1 MVSTKSEAAPW
12 RREHGRGRESP
23 ARRRGEGLFITV
35 RGARRGSAFALMKRL
50 FNLSLREGS

>member
-1 MVSTKSEAAPW
+1 MVSMKSEAALW

-23 ARRRGEGLFITV
+23 ARRRGEGLFLTV

>member
-23 ARRRGEGLFITV
+23 ARRRVTV

>member
-1 MVSTKSEAAPW
+1 MA
-12 RREHGRGRESP
+12 GDGESP

-35 RGARRGSAFALMKRL
+35 RGARRRSAFALMKRL